1 MGGATR
7 NCSDHLHG
15 APLLEMILKHL
26 DMAAITNVSNH
37 ADDVVC
43 KEPNEIVKNKL
54 MQITLQIQKC

>member
-15 APLLEMILKHL
+15 VPLLEMIQKHL

-37 ADDVVC
+37 VDDVVC
-43 KEPNEIVKNKL
+43 KEPAKL
-54 MQITLQIQKC
+54 

>member
-15 APLLEMILKHL
+15 APLLEMIQKHL

-43 KEPNEIVKNKL
+43 KEPAKL
-54 MQITLQIQKC
+54 